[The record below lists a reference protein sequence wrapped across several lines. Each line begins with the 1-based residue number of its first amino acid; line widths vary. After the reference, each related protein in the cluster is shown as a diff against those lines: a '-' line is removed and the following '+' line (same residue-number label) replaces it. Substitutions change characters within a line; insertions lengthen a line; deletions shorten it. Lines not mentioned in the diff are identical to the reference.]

1 VEADRGGA
9 NGDGGAMKESD
20 RWDRQDGTLIVEFP
34 LQPNDNKLIDEF
46 IMRIEVAGYKVVAR
60 QKSEGG
66 MRLKLRVFYAGV
78 VYRHEFLV
86 VVESP
91 LPVGEEVVKSHIYA
105 RYEEMSPKVEA
116 RLIKSEEVG

>member
-1 VEADRGGA
+1 
-9 NGDGGAMKESD
+9 MKESD
-20 RWDRQDGTLIVEFP
+20 RWDKQDGTLIIEFP
-34 LQPNDNKLIDEF
+34 LQPNSQQLIDDF
-46 IMRIEVAGYKVVAR
+46 VMRMDAAGYKLVAR

-91 LPVGEEVVKSHIYA
+91 LPVSEDEVHSHIYN
-105 RYEEMSPKVEA
+105 RYHEMSPSVVTK
-116 RLIKSEEVG
+116 LIKSEEV

>member
-1 VEADRGGA
+1 
-9 NGDGGAMKESD
+9 MKESD
-20 RWDRQDGTLIVEFP
+20 RWDSQPGTLIVEFP

-46 IMRIEVAGYKVVAR
+46 IMRIEAAGYKLVAR

-66 MRLKLRVFYAGV
+66 MRLKLRVFFAGV

-91 LPVGEEVVKSHIYA
+91 LPVSEDVVNSHIANRYA
-105 RYEEMSPKVEA
+105 EMSPKVQTT
-116 RLIKSEEVG
+116 LIKSEEV